1 MINCGLTFLF
11 NLFNK
16 TLNYYNLLRK
26 EVFMEKKH
34 FICTHTWINEDAK
47 KQGTEFTSGMTEKEF
62 FDSVKSDKAET
73 LAHWMGKEDFFF
85 CHWYAES
92 ADDIMD
98 VLDKGGFH
106 ELMITMPSE
115 MQRFVTT
122 DNIQDKKLVNP
133 DD

>member
-1 MINCGLTFLF
+1 MA
-11 NLFNK
+11 
-16 TLNYYNLLRK
+16 
-26 EVFMEKKH
+26 KKH
-34 FICTHTWINEDAK
+34 FICTHTWLNEETK
-47 KQGTEFTSGMTEKEF
+47 KQGTAMTSAMTEKEF

-115 MQRFVTT
+115 MQRFVSA